1 MLRKLLWTGLYAGLG
16 AGATLAARRGRVPSL
31 AARDGRGAPDEE
43 VTRLDQTIDRAA
55 DKLQELAAR
64 AAGQDG
70 LKAKLAAPLA
80 EDAAFLRKLKPSLV
94 AARARGDAPTD
105 EKPGS
110 ATVPPSE
117 PKLDARP
124 KPKRH
129 GGPNPWL
136 VAAGA
141 LVAGIALA
149 KWIDW
154 RGHAHPRD

>member
-1 MLRKLLWTGLYAGLG
+1 
-16 AGATLAARRGRVPSL
+16 
-31 AARDGRGAPDEE
+31 
-43 VTRLDQTIDRAA
+43 VTRVDQTIDRAA
-55 DKLQELAAR
+55 DKLQELADR
-64 AAGQDG
+64 AASQNG
-70 LKAKLAAPLA
+70 LKAKLARPLA
-80 EDAAFLRKLKPSLV
+80 EDAAFLRKLKPTLI
-94 AARARGDAPTD
+94 AARARGEAPTD

-110 ATVPPSE
+110 GTVAPSGPQPE
-117 PKLDARP
+117 ERP
-124 KPKRH
+124 KPNRT